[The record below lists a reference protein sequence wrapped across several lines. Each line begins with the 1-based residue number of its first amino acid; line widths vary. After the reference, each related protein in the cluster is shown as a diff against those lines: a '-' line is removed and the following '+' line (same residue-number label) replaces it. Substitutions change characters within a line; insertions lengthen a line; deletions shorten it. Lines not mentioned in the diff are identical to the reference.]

1 MKVYHYTNPSN
12 FSQIKYEGLSPMN
25 YNFIFA
31 LLSPKPLE
39 WIENPLFPK
48 FSEMFKLIYLKEYSL
63 LEIELNNE
71 DIKSA
76 FVRDAAHKMKYERVF
91 KYDPN
96 TFPSQYNY
104 SSEQEAF
111 DKMKKTTVP
120 LSFYLTHF
128 KDLNYCIPEILL
140 TKPVSPSKIKRIS
153 Q

>member
-1 MKVYHYTNPSN
+1 MKVYHYTKPSN
-12 FSQIKYEGLSPMN
+12 LTQIKNEGLSPMN
-25 YNFIFA
+25 YDFIFT

-39 WIENPLFPK
+39 WIENPIFPK
-48 FSEMFKLIYLKEYSL
+48 FSEMFKLMYLKEYSL
-63 LEIELNNE
+63 LEIELNSD

-104 SSEQEAF
+104 SSEREAL
-111 DKMKKTTVP
+111 DKMKKTMVP
-120 LSFYLTHF
+120 LPFYLTHA

-140 TKPVSPSKIKRIS
+140 TKLISSEKIKIIS
-153 Q
+153 